1 MADIVGWIATA
12 IMAVG
17 SIDIA
22 HKRVRG
28 LWLMLL
34 GNVGWA
40 AAGFLTGLYSLVGV
54 SVVMG
59 LLDLYGILKWS
70 DNETRKETRS
80 ELSIFRD
87 RVSEERVLPGGRHG
101 GRVGDD
107 QQGLRIWEAP
117 ETD

>member
-40 AAGFLTGLYSLVGV
+40 AAGFLTGLYSLIGV

-70 DNETRKETRS
+70 DNETRKETCGSFPKLYRG
-80 ELSIFRD
+80 
-87 RVSEERVLPGGRHG
+87 VSGERVLSGGRHG
-101 GRVGDD
+101 ERVGDD